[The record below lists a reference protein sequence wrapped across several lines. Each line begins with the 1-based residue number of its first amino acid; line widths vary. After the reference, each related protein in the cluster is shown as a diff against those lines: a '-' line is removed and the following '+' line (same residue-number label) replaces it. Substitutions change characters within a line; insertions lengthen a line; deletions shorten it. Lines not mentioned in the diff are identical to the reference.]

1 MLSVNEQIETLNKS
15 ICKTIDLL
23 DANNRGFV
31 SQNILNTLR
40 TLVEVI
46 SVKAAG
52 EVNYSYDIF
61 QNKAKNYV
69 ASRHDTK
76 FLSRLHKWLQISK
89 SHYATSE
96 EGSERL
102 MLKYYEYLLKI
113 KVFMKKM
120 YNIDLLQNINKL
132 ATVTNRNSE
141 QYYREI
147 ASKIKKPGLAK
158 LGNEYNDRFY
168 ILKVKPFF
176 INQEIFYE
184 VNFKIAN
191 SVASKSDR
199 IIAFTSLDINQNYSV
214 KMAIRSDYIN
224 IFGKRMP
231 IQIIDN

>member
-1 MLSVNEQIETLNKS
+1 MVKVDDQIYILNKS

-23 DANNRGFV
+23 DVNNKGFV
-31 SQNILNTLR
+31 SQNVLNTLR
-40 TLVEVI
+40 TFVEVI
-46 SVKAAG
+46 SVKVAG

-69 ASRHDTK
+69 ASRHDIR
-76 FLSRLHKWLQISK
+76 FLNKLHKWLQASK

-113 KVFMKKM
+113 KVFMKKK
-120 YNIDLLQNINKL
+120 YNIDVLQNINKL
-132 ATVTNRNSE
+132 TMVTNRSSE
-141 QYYREI
+141 QYYKEI
-147 ASKIKKPGLAK
+147 VSKIKKPGLIK
-158 LGNEYNDRFY
+158 SGNEYNDRFY

-176 INQEIFYE
+176 IEQEIFYE
-184 VNFKIAN
+184 VTFKIAN

-199 IIAFTSLDINQNYSV
+199 IIAFTSLDISQNYSV
-214 KMAIRSDYIN
+214 KMAIRHDYIN